1 MKSLLSVFIYF
12 VIIIT
17 FTSNAYCESKFKC
30 GKEYRFI
37 TKDGIEYQ
45 GNLLKNNF
53 DSLTLRKGTTIALNN
68 VESAYRVKRHAVLGA
83 VLGSAIGTGVGIF
96 VAKKWDEKQT
106 HGWLEFHIEEIA
118 AIIIGGTVIG
128 CITGGIIGHY
138 TPSHY
143 KFKLEML
150 PLCSFPSGDI
160 MPVKLNLT
168 YNF

>member
-1 MKSLLSVFIYF
+1 MKSLLSVFICF

-45 GNLLKNNF
+45 GNLLKNDS
-53 DSLTLRKGTTIALNN
+53 DSLTLRKGTTIALSN
-68 VESAYRVKRHAVLGA
+68 VESAYRVKRHAVFGA

-106 HGWLEFHIEEIA
+106 HEWLEFHIGEIA
-118 AIIIGGTVIG
+118 AIIISGTVIG

-150 PLCSFPSGDI
+150 PLCSSPSGDI

>member
-1 MKSLLSVFIYF
+1 MKSLLSVFICF

-37 TKDGIEYQ
+37 TNDGIEYQ
-45 GNLLKNNF
+45 GHLLKNDS
-53 DSLTLRKGTTIALNN
+53 DSLTLRKGTTIALSN
-68 VESAYRVKRHAVLGA
+68 VESAYRVKRHTVFGA
-83 VLGSAIGTGVGIF
+83 VFGFAIGTGVGIF

-106 HGWLEFHIEEIA
+106 HEPFEFHIGEITS
-118 AIIIGGTVIG
+118 IIIGGAVIG
-128 CITGGIIGHY
+128 CLTGGIIGHH

-150 PLCSFPSGDI
+150 TLCSSPYGDI